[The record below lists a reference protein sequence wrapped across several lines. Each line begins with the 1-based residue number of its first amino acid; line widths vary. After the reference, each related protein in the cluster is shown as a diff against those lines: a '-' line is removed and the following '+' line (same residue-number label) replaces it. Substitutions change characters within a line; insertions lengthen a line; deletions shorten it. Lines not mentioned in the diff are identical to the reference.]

1 MNDYKQEF
9 WKLPTQYPRIQLK
22 LPGKILTKKKKK
34 SNLSIINTIENDE
47 KVMIRKYKR
56 CRNQLHKYTIPML
69 KVPIFLFCPLVVV
82 LEEELTFT
90 LTSGIM

>member
-22 LPGKILTKKKKK
+22 LPGKILSKKQ

-47 KVMIRKYKR
+47 KVMIRKYK
-56 CRNQLHKYTIPML
+56 LKDAVTSYTN
-69 KVPIFLFCPLVVV
+69 VPFPC
-82 LEEELTFT
+82 
-90 LTSGIM
+90 